1 VTVVVMVLCVVLLPV
16 AGFGLLFWLSHLEET
31 LERDV
36 QVAKRAPAPAPI
48 LAVPV
53 RQPDVRVPAEVRETA
68 LLVPEPQAFS
78 RSATLSLGGSTNR

>member
-1 VTVVVMVLCVVLLPV
+1 MTVVVMVLSVVLLPV

-36 QVAKRAPAPAPI
+36 RLDRCSPTPPPI

-53 RQPDVRVPAEVRETA
+53 RQPDSPVVEEVQVTEAAPAA
-68 LLVPEPQAFS
+68 QAFS
-78 RSATLSLGGSTNR
+78 RSTTLSLGGSTNR